1 MNRVSQFK
9 VTASSFRVLLLG
21 GLASFVLIPAVLA
34 QTDQDEARSGG
45 IEEILV
51 TAQRTE
57 QGIQDVPISVTALS
71 GDMLEARQ
79 VINPSDLQLNI
90 PNVSFT
96 ATNFGNSSTT
106 IRGIGRLVISTSG
119 ESGVSNHTN
128 EIPIASNQNAIEF
141 FDVERIEVLRGPQG
155 TLFGRNA
162 TGGAVNL
169 VTKMPDFEEVSGFV
183 DVEVGD
189 YNHVRFKGAFN
200 LPLSDN
206 MAIRFAGL
214 DLKRDG
220 YITNL
225 AYGQA
230 ANDGSAAI
238 LPNIDDD
245 IDGRN
250 LSAFRITGLWQIAD
264 NTSAW
269 LQYNNFRENDDR
281 ARITNQICVT
291 TDLPTEGCEPNEF
304 GFEQP
309 HITTSTGNLFA
320 ELGGA
325 LQVGARGGP
334 DDSSV
339 TFDYTR
345 PVLGLRTQHTDFEPI
360 FQSKEENVLFGM
372 DIDLDLFTVGIL
384 AAYQETEFFS
394 RQDYN
399 MDVGPSLN
407 ATPNNP
413 NGNYPTAQI
422 PSGIHGDL
430 SGPCARISPDNPGLG
445 LAGSGPHHDTAAGT
459 GPTAHPCIH
468 PSDQTRVFSYD
479 QSAGVNDY
487 WTAEVT
493 LNSNFDGRFNFSGGV
508 STYETNITGDYYVV
522 GNTLDAITFNGV
534 GGNFLYPGYFNSRT
548 NLLKTDGTAVF
559 GEVYF
564 DLSDK
569 LKITLGARYN
579 EDNKNVLDSGAL
591 ANSAFV
597 APFGR
602 YFRASVAGLLG
613 GLDPTNAAA
622 AAAIAT
628 TTSAFIAAQAVGGN
642 EDPEAAVRAARA
654 DITTAQLETAV
665 SQGRLLAYYNTSEQL
680 TAAAA
685 VATDAATIGAQA
697 AARIAALSQVPIV
710 PAPGE
715 QRAVNDT
722 IRENTWKVVTGRAGI
737 DWNLSDDNLVYAFY
751 SRGYKPGGFN
761 PDLPQELRTAT
772 SVFQQTF
779 NSEEVDAVEIGS
791 KNAFFGGKMT
801 LNGSAF
807 FYDYK
812 DLQITRI
819 VNNSSLNENIDAE
832 ISGVE
837 LEFVWTP
844 FENLIVDAA
853 YSYLDS
859 SIKAGSGSIDPVGRT
874 VGGADN
880 EWLIFTNLGGAGTGV
895 NYIARRSLFST
906 AVLGGLGTIPGAA
919 IGGPGIEH
927 PAIPAAGTTAA
938 QPAVPTLLS
947 RAALEA
953 VVGGGATAAA
963 LASAD
968 IMALPADQRAA
979 AAQAVAGAVVA
990 DNIRDGLTTDLGGN
1004 ELPNSPKHTLHL
1016 GAAYTFRFAP
1026 LHGGLTLR
1034 WDYYWQSESFARD
1047 FNTVGDR
1054 ISKWDQHNL
1063 SLTYNSNNGKIEAKF
1078 WMRNVGNKNNVTGHY
1093 LTSDTSGFYRNYFL
1107 TEPRIFG
1114 ASLRYNF

>member
-21 GLASFVLIPAVLA
+21 GLASFVLIPAALA

-90 PNVSFT
+90 PNVTFT

-281 ARITNQICVT
+281 ARITNQICAT
-291 TDLPTEGCEPNEF
+291 TDLPTTGCEPNEF
-304 GFEQP
+304 GFGQP
-309 HITTSTGNLFA
+309 HLTTSTGNLFA
-320 ELGGA
+320 MLGGA
-325 LQVGARGGP
+325 LQLGARGGP

-339 TFDYTR
+339 TYDYTR
-345 PVLGLRTQHTDFEPI
+345 PALGLRTQHTDFEPI

-407 ATPNNP
+407 ATPNNL

-445 LAGSGPHHDTAAGT
+445 LAGSGPHHDTTAGT

-522 GNTLDAITFNGV
+522 ANVLDAAVFNGV
-534 GGNFLYPGYFNSRT
+534 AGNFLYPGYFNSRT

-579 EDNKNVLDSGAL
+579 EDNKNVLDSGVL
-591 ANSAFV
+591 ANSAFIAGAANRYIRADV
-597 APFGR
+597 APLL
-602 YFRASVAGLLG
+602 APTAG
-613 GLDPTNAAA
+613 A
-622 AAAIAT
+622 
-628 TTSAFIAAQAVGGN
+628 AVGSALTAALATGDN
-642 EDPEAAVRAARA
+642 VARETAVRAARP
-654 DITTAQLETAV
+654 DITTAQVGAAV
-665 SQGRLLAYYNTSEQL
+665 RRGRLLARYNTADQL
-680 TAAAA
+680 MAAAA
-685 VATDAATIGAQA
+685 DTTGVALFGASS
-697 AARIAALSQVPIV
+697 RIPIV
-710 PAPGE
+710 PEPGE
-715 QRAVNDT
+715 VRAVNDT

-761 PDLPQELRTAT
+761 PNLPQELRALG
-772 SVFQQTF
+772 SESAFQQTF

-791 KNAFFGGKMT
+791 KNTFFDGKMT

-819 VNNSSLNENIDAE
+819 VNNSSLNENIDAK

-837 LEFVWTP
+837 LEFVWAP

-859 SIKAGSGSIDPVGRT
+859 SIKAGSESIDPVGRT
-874 VGGADN
+874 GDTTN
-880 EWLIFTNLGGAGTGV
+880 EWLIFTNLGGASTGI
-895 NYIARRSLFST
+895 NYIAQRSLFSQAFIDALT
-906 AVLGGLGTIPGAA
+906 AFAA
-919 IGGPGIEH
+919 TPMGMGSFVPGPGLEH
-927 PAIPAAGTTAA
+927 PAIPADGATAA
-938 QPAVPTLLS
+938 LPEVPVLLS
-947 RAALEA
+947 RAALEGVA
-953 VVGGGATAAA
+953 TSVGAARAAA
-963 LASAD
+963 DAA
-968 IMALPADQRAA
+968 IMALPEADRPAA
-979 AAQAVAGAVVA
+979 IQAMADAYVA
-990 DNIRDGLTTDLGGN
+990 DNIKDGVPTVLGGN

-1047 FNTVGDR
+1047 FNTAGDR